1 MLSRLKHFFPF
12 FQVWYYMVLV
22 KRNEVCHLLL
32 YQSYFLFESKFL
44 HIFLRYYSFVAD
56 RSYKPKIEY
65 NKLSMNDSLQSPQ
78 LHIAFFDI
86 LIYYALVC
94 IPKAIWETKV
104 WAVKPTVY
112 LLPVLTSLPLFS
124 FVQINVP
131 TSTSDKRQGVTC
143 GKRQY
148 CAWRRLIS
156 CFKLEIFLLILVR
169 CFDESIRYEL

>member
-1 MLSRLKHFFPF
+1 
-12 FQVWYYMVLV
+12 
-22 KRNEVCHLLL
+22 
-32 YQSYFLFESKFL
+32 
-44 HIFLRYYSFVAD
+44 
-56 RSYKPKIEY
+56 
-65 NKLSMNDSLQSPQ
+65 MNDSLQSPQ

-112 LLPVLTSLPLFS
+112 FLPVLTSLPLFS

-148 CAWRRLIS
+148 CA
-156 CFKLEIFLLILVR
+156 
-169 CFDESIRYEL
+169 